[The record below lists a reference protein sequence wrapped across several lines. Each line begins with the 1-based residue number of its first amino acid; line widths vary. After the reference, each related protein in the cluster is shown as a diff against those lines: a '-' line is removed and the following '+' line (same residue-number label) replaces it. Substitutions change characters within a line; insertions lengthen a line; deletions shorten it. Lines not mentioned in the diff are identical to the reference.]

1 MRLLTRWN
9 HEGTSMQTVN
19 YHGMNAGMRDG
30 LHYGSLIL
38 GLMAI
43 ALMCLLA
50 WLVTARQVSQTTM
63 PLGRIPP
70 AVIMLS

>member
-1 MRLLTRWN
+1 
-9 HEGTSMQTVN
+9 MQRVD
-19 YHGMNAGMRDG
+19 YHGMNAGVREG

-50 WLVTARQVSQTTM
+50 WLVTAKQVSYNNM

-70 AVIMLS
+70 VMILIN